1 MKLGG
6 LDEKEQGEGGKE
18 IGQEAGRKE
27 IEEEAGRKKENL

>member
-18 IGQEAGRKE
+18 IEQ
-27 IEEEAGRKKENL
+27 EAGRKKENL